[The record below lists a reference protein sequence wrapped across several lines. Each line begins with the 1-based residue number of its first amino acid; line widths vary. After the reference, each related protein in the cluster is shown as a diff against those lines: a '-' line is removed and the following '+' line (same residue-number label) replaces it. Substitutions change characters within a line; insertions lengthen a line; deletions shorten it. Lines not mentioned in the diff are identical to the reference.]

1 MIGLGGPTGGVQ
13 FSSGVWGGAGGGV
26 GPRLGFCGTDEARG
40 FFPGVREVPFPGAG
54 REAPAAGAALVAA
67 EEGLGPFVG
76 DPVGAGVP
84 AGGGVPEGRGVPDGS
99 AAAVVAGTAAGFR
112 AGPPPEQPPA
122 SKLPTNRAVTAEETL
137 PTALMT
143 CPFLRVHD
151 QRGRS

>member
-1 MIGLGGPTGGVQ
+1 MIGVGGPTGGVQ
-13 FSSGVWGGAGGGV
+13 SSTGVWGGAGGGL
-26 GPRLGFCGTDEARG
+26 GPRLGFWGIDEARG
-40 FFPGVREVPFPGAG
+40 FAPGVREGPVPAAG
-54 REAPAAGAALVAA
+54 REAPAAGAALVAEGEGA
-67 EEGLGPFVG
+67 ESFTG

-84 AGGGVPEGRGVPDGS
+84 VDSGVPDGS

-122 SKLPTNRAVTAEETL
+122 SRPPTSRAVTAEETL

-143 CPFLRVHD
+143 CPFVRVHD

>member
-1 MIGLGGPTGGVQ
+1 M
-13 FSSGVWGGAGGGV
+13 

-40 FFPGVREVPFPGAG
+40 FAPGVREVPVPGAG
-54 REAPAAGAALVAA
+54 REAPAAGAALVT
-67 EEGLGPFVG
+67 EEDGAGAFAG

-84 AGGGVPEGRGVPDGS
+84 ADGDVPDGS

-122 SKLPTNRAVTAEETL
+122 SRPPTSRAVTAEETL
-137 PTALMT
+137 PAALMT
-143 CPFLRVHD
+143 CPFVRVHD